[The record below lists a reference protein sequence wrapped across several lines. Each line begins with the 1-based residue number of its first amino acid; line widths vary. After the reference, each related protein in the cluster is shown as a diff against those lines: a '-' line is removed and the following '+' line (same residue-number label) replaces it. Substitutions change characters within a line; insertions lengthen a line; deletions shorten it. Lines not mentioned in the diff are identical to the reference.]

1 MNTLQ
6 RLLSNTALAFLAN
19 VAVRASTSL
28 LFILIGRNLGPTE
41 SGVFT
46 LGTTYFT
53 IVFGLSALGLH
64 ELLVRELSPR
74 REESAHYLANFLA
87 IRLATT
93 VLTYL
98 LLVVALRLVLPY
110 NAETEQ
116 VILILSLAAIPE
128 AIFSICQA
136 LFESHEILIVP
147 TVAALIN
154 SGVKIIG
161 GFILLR
167 SGYGVTALAWLMV
180 AGSALSLLAYPP
192 SLLRLFREVPQRL
205 RANLDWAFSKAQL
218 RETPSFFTIHLFSIL
233 DYQTDAFLI
242 SLLLTETDLGYYTAA
257 LTITLAISML
267 SFAVRAAIYPV
278 MARYARTD
286 REKLVTLHEKAN
298 QYLIAFILPVATG
311 VALLADPIIR
321 LIYGDAFA
329 PAIPVLQISVWASVF
344 LLLNVPN
351 ARLMIIHNRQRAAS
365 GVTALSM
372 GVNIVAN
379 LLLIP
384 VLGIN
389 GSAIARLLSSIMFF
403 LSIHIY
409 VRRNILETSFLPTL
423 PRPLLAT
430 ILMAAA
436 VWPLRELPLPIPILA
451 GAAVYILAA
460 LALRVVPRRDII
472 YWQQILRTR
481 PQ

>member
-6 RLLSNTALAFLAN
+6 RLLSNTFLAFLAN
-19 VAVRASTSL
+19 VVVRASTSL

-74 REESAHYLANFLA
+74 RDESAHYVANYLA

-110 NAETEQ
+110 NAETER
-116 VILILSLAAIPE
+116 VILILSLAALPE
-128 AIFSICQA
+128 AVFSICQA
-136 LFESHEILIVP
+136 LFESHEMLVVP

-154 SGVKIIG
+154 SGVKVIG
-161 GFILLR
+161 GFVLLR
-167 SGYGVTALAWLMV
+167 AGAGVTELAWLMV
-180 AGSALSLLAYPP
+180 LGSTLSLLAYPP
-192 SLLRLFREVPQRL
+192 GLVRLFRQVPQRL
-205 RANLDWAFSKAQL
+205 RANLDWAFSRAQL
-218 RETPSFFTIHLFSIL
+218 RETPGFFTIHLFSLL

-242 SLLLTETDLGYYTAA
+242 SLLLTETELGYYTAA

-286 REKLVTLHEKAN
+286 PDKLVLLHEKAN
-298 QYLIAFILPVATG
+298 QYLLIFILPVAAG

-329 PAIPVLQISVWASVF
+329 PAIPVLRISVWASVF

-351 ARLMIIHNRQRAAS
+351 ARLMLIHNRQRAAS

-372 GVNIVAN
+372 GTNVVAN

-384 VLGIN
+384 VIGII
-389 GSAIARLLSSIMFF
+389 GSAIARLLSSIVFF
-403 LSIHIY
+403 LSIHLY
-409 VRRNILETSFLPTL
+409 VRRNLLETSFLPGL

-430 ILMAAA
+430 TLMAAA
-436 VWPLRELPLPIPILA
+436 VWPLRELPLPVPILA
-451 GAAVYILAA
+451 GVVVYGLAAAV
-460 LALRVVPRRDII
+460 LRVVPRGDIV
-472 YWQQILRTR
+472 YWQQIVRAR
-481 PQ
+481 SQ

>member
-6 RLLSNTALAFLAN
+6 RLLSNTALAFVAN
-19 VAVRASTSL
+19 VVVRASTSL
-28 LFILIGRNLGPTE
+28 LFILIGRNLGPADA
-41 SGVFT
+41 GVFT

-74 REESAHYLANFLA
+74 RDESAHYALNYLL

-93 VLTYL
+93 MLTYL
-98 LLVVALRLVLPY
+98 GLVVALRLVLPY

-116 VILILSLAAIPE
+116 VILILSLAALPE
-128 AIFSICQA
+128 AVFSIAQA
-136 LFESHEILIVP
+136 LFESHEMLMVP
-147 TVAALIN
+147 AVAALIN

-161 GFILLR
+161 GFLLLQA
-167 SGYGVTALAWLMV
+167 GAGVIELAWLMV
-180 AGSALSLLAYPP
+180 IAGTLSLLAFPP
-192 SLLRLFREVPQRL
+192 GLVRLFRQVPQRL
-205 RANLDWAFSKAQL
+205 RAGFDWAFSRAQL
-218 RETPSFFTIHLFSIL
+218 RETPGFFTIHLFSLL

-242 SLLLTETDLGYYTAA
+242 SLLLTERDLGYYTAA

-286 REKLVTLHEKAN
+286 EAKLIILHEKAN
-298 QYLIAFILPVATG
+298 QYLLAFVLPVAAG

-329 PAIPVLQISVWASVF
+329 PAIPVLRISVWASVF

-351 ARLMIIHNRQRAAS
+351 ARLMLIHNRQQAAS

-372 GVNIVAN
+372 GTNVVAN

-384 VLGIN
+384 VIGII
-389 GSAIARLLSSIMFF
+389 GSAVARLLSSFVFF
-403 LSIHIY
+403 LSIHLY
-409 VRRNILETSFLPTL
+409 VRRN
-423 PRPLLAT
+423 LLAT
-430 ILMAAA
+430 RFLPGLPRLLLATALMAAV
-436 VWPLRELPLPIPILA
+436 VWPLRELPLPVPILA
-451 GAAVYILAA
+451 GAAVYLLAA
-460 LALRVVPRRDII
+460 AVLRVVPRDDIV
-472 YWQQILRTR
+472 YWQQIVRAR
-481 PQ
+481 SH